1 MLSVINAKNKYK
13 SILINIMKKIKKDI
27 LNIIFSSIISEA
39 YNYIIY
45 IYLPYMKKRLAY

>member
-13 SILINIMKKIKKDI
+13 SILINIMKKIKKYI
-27 LNIIFSSIISEA
+27 LNIIFSLINSVA

-45 IYLPYMKKRLAY
+45 IYLPYMKKKVAY